1 MMEIIYRILVLIFSL
16 ILIDFDKSLQ
26 LTETQ
31 YIQSGVSTPLENPTS
46 PPKT

>member
-1 MMEIIYRILVLIFSL
+1 MEIIYRILLQI
-16 ILIDFDKSLQ
+16 ILIDFEKKHQ